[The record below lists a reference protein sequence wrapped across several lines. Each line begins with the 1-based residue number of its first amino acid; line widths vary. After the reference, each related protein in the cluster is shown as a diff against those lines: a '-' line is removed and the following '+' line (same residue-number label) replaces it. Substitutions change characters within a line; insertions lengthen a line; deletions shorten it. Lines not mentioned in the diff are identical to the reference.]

1 MSFFFPQIVQI
12 DSGEKKRKG
21 GQFKVG
27 KKKVK
32 TKLSALAKA
41 KAAQAMEVDKWVQG
55 INIISL
61 SVEPM
66 LELWTKRQKFYAHMS
81 FWWDQM
87 GTV

>member
-41 KAAQAMEVDKWVQG
+41 KAAQAMQFR
-55 INIISL
+55 L
-61 SVEPM
+61 P
-66 LELWTKRQKFYAHMS
+66 LPLHLLRA
-81 FWWDQM
+81 
-87 GTV
+87 